1 MPNNTAGLTDLQ
13 KDVVGCEVGDGRVT
27 EEIDYRD
34 ASVSKR
40 KKLARLMLNN
50 GNLLII
56 NSFPDGRGSG
66 NQGRGCQRPRD
77 GGGGGRK
84 Q

>member
-13 KDVVGCEVGDGRVT
+13 KDVLGCEIGDGRVT

-40 KKLARLMLNN
+40 KTCTV
-50 GNLLII
+50 
-56 NSFPDGRGSG
+56 DV
-66 NQGRGCQRPRD
+66 
-77 GGGGGRK
+77 K
-84 Q
+84 QW